1 MKIFKRLFNN
11 PLRVLIYF
19 IYNFILFFNI
29 KKKIYYSNY
38 LKEKSFFIS
47 FDCDTQKDIDYLEE
61 LLSKLNTIE
70 IKILLAIPAELIE
83 KNLVLFQKLIK
94 NYEIEFL
101 NHGYFIHTEFMEREK
116 NYVSTLSYNKKD
128 IEFIKKDI
136 LLAHNFFEKKL
147 NIILKGFRAPHF
159 GEINLKLKSKIYKF
173 ISELGYI
180 YSSSSIYDLAI
191 LKGSIFKLHNI
202 TDLTVTGR
210 TENITRMLDS
220 WSFLENKNNK
230 VILNKAYIEELE
242 KVKKIFLE
250 KNYNYLNIYADPSHI
265 KDCDPF
271 FEFLK
276 SLAKYNKSFKNIKL
290 DILN

>member
-1 MKIFKRLFNN
+1 MQIIKRLFNN

-19 IYNFILFFNI
+19 IYNFILFINF
-29 KKKIYYSNY
+29 KKKIFYSNF

-47 FDCDTQKDIDYLEE
+47 FDCDTQRDIDCLEE
-61 LLSKLNTIE
+61 LLSKLKSIE

-83 KNLVLFQKLIK
+83 KNIVLFQKLLK

-101 NHGYFIHTEFMEREK
+101 NHGYYIHTEFMEIEK
-116 NYVSTLSYNKKD
+116 TYVSTLSYNKKD
-128 IEFIKKDI
+128 IEFIKNDI

-147 NIILKGFRAPHF
+147 NIILRGFRAPHF

-173 ISELGYI
+173 LSELGYT

-202 TDLTVTGR
+202 IDLTVTGR

-220 WSFLENKNNK
+220 WSFLENKDNK
-230 VILNKAYIEELE
+230 VSVNKAYFEELE
-242 KVKKIFLE
+242 KVKKIFIK

-265 KDCDPF
+265 KGCDAF

-276 SLAKYNKSFKNIKL
+276 SLAKYNKSFKNIKIDL
-290 DILN
+290 FN

>member
-1 MKIFKRLFNN
+1 M
-11 PLRVLIYF
+11 
-19 IYNFILFFNI
+19 
-29 KKKIYYSNY
+29 
-38 LKEKSFFIS
+38 
-47 FDCDTQKDIDYLEE
+47 
-61 LLSKLNTIE
+61 
-70 IKILLAIPAELIE
+70 
-83 KNLVLFQKLIK
+83 
-94 NYEIEFL
+94 
-101 NHGYFIHTEFMEREK
+101 
-116 NYVSTLSYNKKD
+116 
-128 IEFIKKDI
+128 
-136 LLAHNFFEKKL
+136 
-147 NIILKGFRAPHF
+147 
-159 GEINLKLKSKIYKF
+159 
-173 ISELGYI
+173 
-180 YSSSSIYDLAI
+180 AI